1 MPPSKLKVTTQW
13 VGMLMA
19 VFGLLWWIQL
29 TFLNLGYG
37 ITAVTITTGVGVGA
51 ITKAPRSV
59 VPSLVGTFLLI
70 SFGAFSLGGSSLLLA
85 VAFAAILTGQ
95 TGLVAW
101 TIIRT
106 RANHVSRL
114 DRLLTLTGVAAAVAI
129 LAATAASIAVL
140 ALTDAPGGAAWRAW
154 FVGTFA
160 GAFLAAPGILS
171 LSYPRRRVTARRAAE
186 LAIVF
191 LLGAA
196 LVAVVLGSQYVTPMR
211 ALGALY
217 LLVPMLLW
225 FAVRFGLA
233 MTAFAACAVNLAVMS
248 VSNAGMGP
256 VAAQAAHP
264 DSLLL
269 LQLAMLS
276 IALIVYSV
284 AVNTEQRRASEHRL
298 ESARG
303 LLDALVTNSDA
314 MISIRQYSDD
324 APARY
329 VLANPR
335 FAAAFGRTAEGI
347 VGLTEQELTPP
358 DVART
363 VVDEDRQVLV
373 AGQSRVFISR
383 GLASPNQITSESR
396 VYLVTK
402 FPIADGDGLANSVGS
417 IALDITD
424 QRRRERLMRLT
435 FDQSPVP
442 MVRLSWRDGGPGD
455 VLDANASLASL
466 LGVPVASIVGSSL
479 DRFIHPDERGMSLV
493 PVEGEPGQPRRREAR
508 LIGGDGSELWVVC
521 TATVLEASGARLAE
535 NDLEEPFALLVLE
548 DVTARRVAEQTLTH
562 QALHDALTGSLNRYA
577 LVDRLSA
584 ALSRLWRSGN
594 FAAVIFCDLDGFKN
608 LNDTLGHRAGD
619 EMLVSVSERLRAVMR
634 PQDAVARLG
643 GDEFVL
649 ICEDLPNPG
658 QARLIGERIREAMRA
673 PFRIHGRDY
682 GVTVSVGIAATTD
695 PETRAEDLLRRADLA
710 MYRAKDNGR
719 NRVEFYVEEL
729 EQRAVAK
736 VESTEMLRRALAEGR
751 IAAHYQP
758 IVDLATGVI
767 VGVEALARL
776 IGEQGELIRPADFI
790 AVAESTGMVGPLG
803 EQILDMALDQQAQWA
818 AAGYDIHM
826 NVNVSPRQLARASF
840 APAVFE
846 RLMTRGIAPKMLCL
860 EVTEG
865 AVVDAKGPALI
876 TLRRLRSYG
885 VQVGIDD
892 FGTGYSS
899 LTTLKYV
906 AADVLKIDRTFV
918 EGVGE
923 DPSDS
928 AIVSAVINVAH
939 DLGRVVV
946 AEGVETAQQAAA
958 LTSMGCDQ
966 VQGFH
971 YGRPVAADQI
981 TELLGQQATRERS
994 RNQGRGNAC
1003 P

>member
-1 MPPSKLKVTTQW
+1 MGIFTVVIALFWW
-13 VGMLMA
+13 V
-19 VFGLLWWIQL
+19 QL
-29 TFLNLGYG
+29 TFLNLGWG
-37 ITAVTITTGVGVGA
+37 ITAVTITTGVGVGF
-51 ITKAPRSV
+51 ISRAPRSA
-59 VPSLVGTFLLI
+59 VPWLAGSFLLLSLVA
-70 SFGAFSLGGSSLLLA
+70 FGVGGAPATVA
-85 VAFAAILTGQ
+85 VAFAMILAAQ
-95 TGLVAW
+95 TAATAW
-101 TIIRT
+101 FIDRFH
-106 RANHVSRL
+106 ANRFPRL
-114 DRLLTLTGVAAAVAI
+114 DRLVALTAVGAVGAI
-129 LAATAASIAVL
+129 VGATLASIAVL
-140 ALTDAPGGAAWRAW
+140 GLSDLPAGAPWRAW

-160 GAFLAAPGILS
+160 GVFLAAPGVLS
-171 LSYPRRRVTARRAAE
+171 IRAPRHSVTAHRAAE
-186 LAIVF
+186 LGIVT
-191 LLGAA
+191 LLGTA
-196 LVAVVLGSQYVTPMR
+196 LVAVVLGSQYVSPMR
-211 ALGALY
+211 AMGALY

-225 FAVRFGLA
+225 FAVRFGLT
-233 MTAFAACAVNLAVMS
+233 MTAFAACAVDIAVMS
-248 VSNAGMGP
+248 VSKSGMGP
-256 VAAQAAHP
+256 VAAQSADP

-269 LQLAMLS
+269 LQLAMLVL
-276 IALIVYSV
+276 ALIIYSV
-284 AVNTEQRRASEHRL
+284 AVNTEHRHRSDHRL

-303 LLDALVTNSDA
+303 LLDALVSNSDA
-314 MISIRQYSDD
+314 MISIRQYDD
-324 APARY
+324 GAQARY

-335 FAAAFGRTAEGI
+335 FAAAFGRTPEEI
-347 VGLTEQELTPP
+347 VGAVEQDLTPS

-363 VVDEDRQVLV
+363 VMEEDRQVLA
-373 AGQSRVFISR
+373 AGESRVFISR
-383 GLASPNQITSESR
+383 GLAAPNQITNKSR

-402 FPIADGDGLANSVGS
+402 FPIADGDGQPNSVGS
-417 IALDITD
+417 IALDITE

-442 MVRLSWRDGGPGD
+442 MVRLDWRDGGPGE
-455 VLDANASLASL
+455 VLDANQSLASL
-466 LGVPVASIVGSSL
+466 LGVSVASLLGSTL
-479 DRFIHPDERGMSLV
+479 DRFVHPDERGISLV
-493 PVEGEPGQPRRREAR
+493 PAEGEPGRPRRREAR
-508 LIGGDGSELWVVC
+508 LVGSDGADLWVVC
-521 TATVLEASGARLAE
+521 TATVLEAAGARLVE
-535 NDLEEPFALLVLE
+535 NDLDEPFALLVLE

-584 ALSRLWRSGN
+584 ALSRLWRSGH
-594 FAAVIFCDLDGFKN
+594 FTAVLFCDLDGFKN

-649 ICEDLPNPG
+649 ICEDLQNPG

-673 PFRIHGRDY
+673 PFRIDGRDY

-751 IAAHYQP
+751 ITAHYQP
-758 IVDLATGVI
+758 IVDLATGAI

-790 AVAESTGMVGPLG
+790 EVAETTGMVGPLG
-803 EQILDMALDQQAQWA
+803 EQVLEMALDQQALWA

-846 RLMTRGIAPKMLCL
+846 RLMTRGIAPKKLCL

-865 AVVDAKGPALI
+865 AVVDAKGPTLI
-876 TLRRLRSYG
+876 TLRRLRTYG

-899 LTTLKYV
+899 LTTLKYIV
-906 AADVLKIDRTFV
+906 ADVLKIDRTFV

-928 AIVSAVINVAH
+928 AIVSAVIKVAH

-946 AEGVETAQQAAA
+946 AEGVETAHQAEV
-958 LTSMGCDQ
+958 LTRMGCDQ

-971 YGRPVAADQI
+971 YGRPVAADRV
-981 TELLGQQATRERS
+981 TELLAQQALAQTE
-994 RNQGRGNAC
+994 AE
-1003 P
+1003 

>member
-1 MPPSKLKVTTQW
+1 MLGSQLKVTTRW
-13 VGMLMA
+13 VGAFVA
-19 VFGLLWWIQL
+19 VLGLLWWIQL
-29 TFLNLGYG
+29 TFLNLGNG

-51 ITKAPRSV
+51 IAKAPRSAV
-59 VPSLVGTFLLI
+59 ASLVGAFLLV
-70 SFGAFSLGGSSLLLA
+70 SLVAFGLAGSSLWLA
-85 VAFAAILTGQ
+85 VVFAATLTGQ
-95 TGLVAW
+95 TWFVAW
-101 TIIRT
+101 IIART
-106 RANHVSRL
+106 RATRVSSF
-114 DRLLTLTGVAAAVAI
+114 DRLLTLTAIAAAAAVV
-129 LAATAASIAVL
+129 AATAASIATL
-140 ALTDAPGGAAWRAW
+140 ALTDTPADAAGRAW

-160 GAFLAAPGILS
+160 GGFLAAPGVLS
-171 LSYPRRRVTARRAAE
+171 LRFPRRRVTARRAAE
-186 LAIVF
+186 LTIVF
-191 LLGAA
+191 LLGTA
-196 LVAVVLGSQYVTPMR
+196 LVSVALSSQYVTPMR

-233 MTAFAACAVNLAVMS
+233 MTSLAACAVNLAVMS
-248 VSNAGMGP
+248 VSNAGIGP
-256 VAAQAAHP
+256 VAAHTADP
-264 DSLLL
+264 NSLLL
-269 LQLAMLS
+269 LQLAMLL

-284 AVNTEQRRASEHRL
+284 AVNTEQRRESDHRL

-303 LLDALVTNSDA
+303 LLDALVSNSDA

-324 APARY
+324 AQARY
-329 VLANPR
+329 VLANPH
-335 FAAAFGRTAEGI
+335 FAAAFGRSAAEI
-347 VGLTEQELTPP
+347 IGLTEEELTPP
-358 DVART
+358 DVAAT
-363 VVDEDRQVLV
+363 VMDEDRQVLN
-373 AGQSRVFISR
+373 AGESRVFVSR
-383 GLASPNQITSESR
+383 GLASPNHITSKSR

-402 FPIADGDGLANSVGS
+402 FPIDGWDGLANSVGS

-442 MVRLSWRDGGPGD
+442 MVRLSWRDGGPGE
-455 VLDANASLASL
+455 VLDANGSLASL
-466 LGVPVASIVGSSL
+466 LGVPVASVLGSSL
-479 DRFIHPDERGMSLV
+479 DRFIHPDERGISLV
-493 PVEGEPGQPRRREAR
+493 PVDGEPGRPRRREAR

-521 TATVLEASGARLAE
+521 TATVLEGSGAGLAE
-535 NDLEEPFALLVLE
+535 NDLDEPFALLVLE
-548 DVTARRVAEQTLTH
+548 DVTARRVAERTLTH

-594 FAAVIFCDLDGFKN
+594 FAAVLFCDLDGFKN

-673 PFRIHGRDY
+673 PFRIDGRDY

-751 IAAHYQP
+751 VTAQYQP
-758 IVDLATGVI
+758 IVDLTTGLI

-803 EQILDMALDQQAQWA
+803 EHILDMALDQQAQWA
-818 AAGYDIHM
+818 AAGHDIHM

-865 AVVDAKGPALI
+865 AVVDAKGPTLI

-928 AIVSAVINVAH
+928 AIVNAVINVAH

-946 AEGVETAQQAAA
+946 AEGVETAQQAAV

-981 TELLGQQATRERS
+981 TELLRRQVRTQAE
-994 RNQGRGNAC
+994 AE
-1003 P
+1003 